1 MSLRLVPAPTA
12 PAAADSVPGVV
23 VCLVCRAGFDQ
34 FAWSGEPGCFTAAHN
49 RRHHGAHPVAFV
61 TDVEAVGP
69 FGGEAA

>member
-12 PAAADSVPGVV
+12 PDAADGVRGVV
-23 VCLVCRAGFDQ
+23 VCLVCRVGFDR
-34 FAWSGEPGCFTAAHN
+34 FARAGEPSCFAAVRN

-61 TDVEAVGP
+61 TDVEAAGP